1 MPNFL
6 QKEIKMPS
14 IIVVFKSKTEVFL
27 FMEYLKNYGISSTT
41 VGTPRE
47 AKVGCGLSVKI
58 SKSHLNVALSIL
70 RRYHFD
76 GFHGIYQTIKKDS
89 RLITSRLI

>member
-1 MPNFL
+1 MPN
-6 QKEIKMPS
+6 
-14 IIVVFKSKTEVFL
+14 IIIVFKSKTEVLL

-41 VGTPRE
+41 VGTPKE

-58 SKSHLNVALSIL
+58 SRNNLGVAMNVLK
-70 RRYHFD
+70 RYNFE

-89 RLITSRLI
+89 RLITSRII